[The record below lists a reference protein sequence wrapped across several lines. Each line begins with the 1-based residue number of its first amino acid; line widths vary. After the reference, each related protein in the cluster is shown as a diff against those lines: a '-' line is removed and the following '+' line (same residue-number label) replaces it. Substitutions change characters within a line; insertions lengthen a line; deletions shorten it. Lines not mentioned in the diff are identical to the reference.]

1 MARKFTLKE
10 KWYFIRQ
17 DIVSYAI
24 STALYI
30 ALCLIR
36 EFTIQSLL
44 YGLFDCFVFY
54 LPFWFIRINFADT
67 YHSDSWKHCKK
78 WTRIMLCVGVV
89 VLWLLPVRYSLF
101 NGLFVAFGCCLVLY
115 LVSLEVN
122 EKKLIKK
129 QNKELF
135 NQISELLDKQSD
147 PKERLLK
154 LCEEENISE
163 RDTKIA
169 VMYYIDRMKPKQ
181 IWDWLCDNREDMELG
196 SVYKLLNRLNK
207 KIKEK
212 I

>member
-1 MARKFTLKE
+1 MTRKFTFKE
-10 KWYFIRQ
+10 NWYFIKQ
-17 DIVSYAI
+17 DIVSYSI

-36 EFTIQSLL
+36 EFTIHSVI
-44 YGLFDCFVFY
+44 YALFDCLVFY
-54 LPFWFIRINFADT
+54 LPFWFIRINFSET
-67 YHSDSWKHCKK
+67 YHSDSWKHCKM

-89 VLWLLPVRYSLF
+89 VLWLLPIKYSLF
-101 NGLFVAFGCCLVLY
+101 NGLFVAFACCLVLY
-115 LVSLEVN
+115 LVSIEVN
-122 EKKLIKK
+122 EKKRILK
-129 QNKELF
+129 QNDELF
-135 NQISELLDKQSD
+135 EQINESLKHENN

-169 VMYYIDRMKPKQ
+169 IMYYIDRMKPKQ
-181 IWDWLCDNREDMELG
+181 IWEWLCDNRENIEWG

>member
-1 MARKFTLKE
+1 MARKFTRKE
-10 KWYFIRQ
+10 EWYFIRQ

-101 NGLFVAFGCCLVLY
+101 NGLFVAFACCLVLY

-129 QNKELF
+129 QNEELF

-154 LCEEENISE
+154 VCEEENISE

-169 VMYYIDRMKPKQ
+169 IMYYIDRMKPKQ
-181 IWDWLCDNREDMELG
+181 IWDWLCDNREDMEWG